1 MIANWTHLA
10 FHSAFSDGEN
20 IVGWKLWLSHLYS
33 KVKST
38 KTMTFF
44 STSCFQNFTGQW
56 GEKVLPEENMMLE
69 TWFCTSFSA
78 GISFQVAKKTLRSTR
93 KKKVSISHYFL
104 AKMELRKFRTRAV
117 RATRGRWRKGKIMQ
131 IKGKKQERF
140 RPRSSRLHR
149 SPLTRALDL
158 LWLKRNIRDC
168 SLTHLSVFSKQHIIR
183 NSTTEVE
190 HVHIILNGYLK
201 VG

>member
-1 MIANWTHLA
+1 MVKTLLA
-10 FHSAFSDGEN
+10 ESFDWATST
-20 IVGWKLWLSHLYS
+20 
-33 KVKST
+33 VKY
-38 KTMTFF
+38 KERKQWHFF
-44 STSCFQNFTGQW
+44 NTRYFQNFTGQW
-56 GEKVLPEENMMLE
+56 EEKVLPEENMMLE

-93 KKKVSISHYFL
+93 KKKVWVSHYFL
-104 AKMELRKFRTRAV
+104 AKMELRKFRTWAL
-117 RATRGRWRKGKIMQ
+117 RATRGRGRKGKIMW
-131 IKGKKQERF
+131 INGKKEEGF
-140 RPRSSRLHR
+140 SSRSSRFHR

-183 NSTTEVE
+183 NNTTEVE